1 MRPIVY
7 LQFLTSVLWTIP
19 NITQNCT
26 YTSNATVI
34 DSIKNTIENQTNS
47 TAISMMQKLPYS
59 KLLGVDV
66 SNLIDLFKSI
76 VQSINLDSS
85 ISSSKV
91 YMIKYNIF
99 NAFSIL
105 MNQTEFILLKNSS
118 LPLANK

>member
-99 NAFSIL
+99 RF
-105 MNQTEFILLKNSS
+105 
-118 LPLANK
+118 